1 MCFSFLVLMGMFSVG
16 WWYVYCWRLG
26 LRYICHPL
34 HLELRMPILIN
45 CPSVCLSFTSQTTTS
60 YRLDCCN
67 TYTHNAH
74 RKPKAAHSTL
84 RIEKCTV
91 KTAHCICPKT
101 INWRHPVTTW
111 HCTGK
116 KHSLI
121 VVTISLARLNDQAC
135 WLFKVS
141 ICNVLCFCHFDNTF
155 VILNTFLY

>member
-1 MCFSFLVLMGMFSVG
+1 MSKVLSFLVLMSRFSVG

-60 YRLDCCN
+60 YRLDCCC

-101 INWRHPVTTW
+101 IYKLEAP
-111 HCTGK
+111 C
-116 KHSLI
+116 
-121 VVTISLARLNDQAC
+121 NDLTLHREKAFIDC
-135 WLFKVS
+135 GDFKPRK
-141 ICNVLCFCHFDNTF
+141 T
-155 VILNTFLY
+155 